1 MNKDIKWLFIDKKSK
16 FYEET
21 IDLVYE
27 ELFKDYN
34 YSKET
39 ILAEKQNN
47 GIHVIAVYN
56 SKVVGHARLFV
67 ENNIGMISQVAVA
80 KGYRN
85 LKIGSEVINILVKE
99 AEKLKIE
106 AVELNS
112 REDAIGFYEKL
123 GFIRNGE
130 LKKSLK
136 TGLLLLNMKKY
147 LGK

>member
-1 MNKDIKWLFIDKKSK
+1 MNKEIKWLFIDKKSK
-16 FYEET
+16 FYDET
-21 IDLVYE
+21 IELVYE

>member
-16 FYEET
+16 FYDET
-21 IDLVYE
+21 IELVYE

-136 TGLLLLNMKKY
+136 TRLLLLNMKKY

>member
-16 FYEET
+16 FYDET
-21 IDLVYE
+21 IELVYE
-27 ELFKDYN
+27 ELFNDYN

>member
-16 FYEET
+16 FYDET
-21 IDLVYE
+21 IELVYE

-112 REDAIGFYEKL
+112 REDAIGFYERL

>member
-1 MNKDIKWLFIDKKSK
+1 MNKDIKWLLIDKKSK
-16 FYEET
+16 FYDET
-21 IDLVYE
+21 IELVYE

>member
-16 FYEET
+16 FYDET
-21 IDLVYE
+21 IELVYE
-27 ELFKDYN
+27 KLFKDYN

-123 GFIRNGE
+123 GFIRNGK

>member
-16 FYEET
+16 FYDET
-21 IDLVYE
+21 IELVYE

-123 GFIRNGE
+123 GYIRNGE

-136 TGLLLLNMKKY
+136 TRLLLLNMKKY

>member
-16 FYEET
+16 FYDET
-21 IDLVYE
+21 IELVYE

-39 ILAEKQNN
+39 ILTEKQNN

>member
-16 FYEET
+16 FYDET
-21 IDLVYE
+21 IELVYE

-123 GFIRNGE
+123 GFIRNGK

>member
-16 FYEET
+16 FYDET
-21 IDLVYE
+21 IELVYE

-56 SKVVGHARLFV
+56 SKVVGHAGLFV

>member
-16 FYEET
+16 FYDET
-21 IDLVYE
+21 IELVYE

-130 LKKSLK
+130 LKKPLK

>member
-16 FYEET
+16 FYDET
-21 IDLVYE
+21 IELVYE

-123 GFIRNGE
+123 GFIRNGN
-130 LKKSLK
+130 LKKSPK

>member
-1 MNKDIKWLFIDKKSK
+1 MNKDIKWLFIVKKSK
-16 FYEET
+16 FYDET
-21 IDLVYE
+21 IELVYE

-67 ENNIGMISQVAVA
+67 ENNIGMISQDAVA
-80 KGYRN
+80 KGDRN
-85 LKIGSEVINILVKE
+85 IKRGYEGIKIVGKE

-106 AVELNS
+106 AVEWKY
-112 REDAIGFYEKL
+112 REDAIGLYEKH
-123 GFIRNGE
+123 GFNRNGE

-136 TGLLLLNMKKY
+136 TGLLVLNMKKY

>member
-16 FYEET
+16 FYDET
-21 IDLVYE
+21 IELVYE

-56 SKVVGHARLFV
+56 SKVVGNARLFV

-123 GFIRNGE
+123 GFIRNGK

>member
-16 FYEET
+16 FYDET
-21 IDLVYE
+21 IELVYE

-130 LKKSLK
+130 LKKSIK

>member
-1 MNKDIKWLFIDKKSK
+1 
-16 FYEET
+16 
-21 IDLVYE
+21 
-27 ELFKDYN
+27 
-34 YSKET
+34 
-39 ILAEKQNN
+39 
-47 GIHVIAVYN
+47 
-56 SKVVGHARLFV
+56 
-67 ENNIGMISQVAVA
+67 MISQVAVA

>member
-16 FYEET
+16 FYDET
-21 IDLVYE
+21 IELVYE

>member
-16 FYEET
+16 FYDET
-21 IDLVYE
+21 IELVYE

-85 LKIGSEVINILVKE
+85 LKIGSEVIIILVKE